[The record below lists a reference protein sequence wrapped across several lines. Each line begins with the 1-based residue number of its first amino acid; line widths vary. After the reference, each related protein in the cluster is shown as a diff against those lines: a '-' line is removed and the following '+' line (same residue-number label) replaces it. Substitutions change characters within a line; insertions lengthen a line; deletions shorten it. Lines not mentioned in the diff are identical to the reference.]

1 MCSRLERSAAMNQ
14 SHFREQADRCR
25 RLARESTDSDLQE
38 RLRRQ
43 ADEYQM
49 LADELEDE
57 EISAGD

>member
-1 MCSRLERSAAMNQ
+1 MNQ

-25 RLARESTDSDLQE
+25 RLARESTDGDLRE

-49 LADELEDE
+49 LADEVEDE
-57 EISAGD
+57 EISACD

>member
-1 MCSRLERSAAMNQ
+1 MNQ

>member
-1 MCSRLERSAAMNQ
+1 MNQ

-25 RLARESTDSDLQE
+25 RLARESTDGDLQE

-49 LADELEDE
+49 LADELERE

>member
-1 MCSRLERSAAMNQ
+1 MNQ

-25 RLARESTDSDLQE
+25 RLARESTDRDLQE

-57 EISAGD
+57 EISACD

>member
-1 MCSRLERSAAMNQ
+1 MNQ

-25 RLARESTDSDLQE
+25 RLARESTDGDLQE

-49 LADELEDE
+49 LADETEDE
-57 EISAGD
+57 EISACD